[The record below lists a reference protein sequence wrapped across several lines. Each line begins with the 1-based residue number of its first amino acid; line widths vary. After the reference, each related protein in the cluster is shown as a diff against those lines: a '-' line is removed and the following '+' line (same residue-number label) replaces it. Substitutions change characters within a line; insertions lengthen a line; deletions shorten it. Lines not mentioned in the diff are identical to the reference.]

1 MCFGI
6 SFFQRMCKE
15 VELVSPKLAFFCEPY
30 IYCKFLTCGSMA
42 HQSKSPCK
50 ATVLQLAGLKLMTYR
65 SQPDAL
71 TNHDKLL
78 SNKRLKCKKY
88 KVGYF
93 HSRERE
99 STSQNGGVPY
109 LLPRKHVAKYIFI
122 TLTFDQS

>member
-1 MCFGI
+1 MFWYQLFLKNVKG
-6 SFFQRMCKE
+6 SW
-15 VELVSPKLAFFCEPY
+15 VSKSKTSIFCEPY

-42 HQSKSPCK
+42 HQSKFACK

-65 SQPDAL
+65 SKPDAL

-78 SNKRLKCKKY
+78 SNKWLKCKKY
-88 KVGYF
+88 KVVYF
-93 HSRERE
+93 QSREKERVHHKME
-99 STSQNGGVPY
+99 GVPY

>member
-15 VELVSPKLAFFCEPY
+15 VELVSPKLAFFVSHKY
-30 IYCKFLTCGSMA
+30 IASFLTCGSMA
-42 HQSKSPCK
+42 HQSKFACK

-78 SNKRLKCKKY
+78 SNK
-88 KVGYF
+88 
-93 HSRERE
+93 
-99 STSQNGGVPY
+99 
-109 LLPRKHVAKYIFI
+109 
-122 TLTFDQS
+122 